1 VRVRAVDVQRLR
13 RRRWRWRIVG
23 VRGVAVRCR
32 PRSAVSAVGA
42 ELAVHK
48 LESGPAIVAITIRGI
63 GARIHTTASLRLV
76 AVRWWGVAV
85 RVVAVRCRPRS
96 AIRAV
101 GAELAVHKLAS
112 GSAIVASTIKGVTAD
127 VHAMQILSHRAA
139 QLKDEQHAMFHHF
152 ALKSRQN

>member
-1 VRVRAVDVQRLR
+1 MRVRTVDVQRLR
-13 RRRWRWRIVG
+13 LRRWRWRIVG

-32 PRSAVSAVGA
+32 PRAAVSAVGA
-42 ELAVHK
+42 EAAAGK

-63 GARIHTTASLRLV
+63 GARIRTTASLWLV
-76 AVRWWGVAV
+76 AVR
-85 RVVAVRCRPRS
+85 CQPLS

-112 GSAIVASTIKGVTAD
+112 GSAIVASTIKGVPAD

-152 ALKSRQN
+152 APENTRL